1 MLNWEWEN
9 RDFYQNSAGP
19 IFANLGGFS
28 GFSVFFSSGTK
39 TQKGHKWPRDVQC
52 SRMCQNLFP
61 NPLLNP
67 ALTQQHLQL
76 QQKHFSKNPTELGM
90 MQESIK
96 PALGLFAAKIWS
108 EKSNSKRGTCSWLS
122 TQKCLGELWKFSSKV
137 CSCSTSLSFMK
148 SLHKPI
154 PALHNFVIFQPPIP
168 YFPLFRHPEHCNHHP
183 NWRFLWK

>member
-1 MLNWEWEN
+1 
-9 RDFYQNSAGP
+9 
-19 IFANLGGFS
+19 
-28 GFSVFFSSGTK
+28 
-39 TQKGHKWPRDVQC
+39 
-52 SRMCQNLFP
+52 MCQNLFP

-183 NWRFLWK
+183 KQCLKLEIPLEMMEERRGREGGKEKKKKSQIKIQTSKGDLQLPEQQDRAVTSERGQWQ